1 MRETCSRRS
10 PASFGD
16 AATCCAWLCEVIG
29 FGTTMSSVLR
39 LTVIA
44 GLTCT
49 AHSLLV
55 TAKPIRT
62 AVTTK
67 KVDTNHA
74 AVQELRKAFDLAPM
88 HHEHEQQASA
98 EKAHRT
104 DFTQWCH
111 SWSERQVTT
120 VPGTVSSH
128 TRRARMPFMMVAM

>member
-1 MRETCSRRS
+1 
-10 PASFGD
+10 
-16 AATCCAWLCEVIG
+16 
-29 FGTTMSSVLR
+29 MSSVLR

-55 TAKPIRT
+55 TAKPMRT